1 MEPGTKL
8 VMVLVMVL
16 TGGQVDWPP
25 VGPTGVEP
33 VPVPVQSLHV
43 VVSLGKRATGFA
55 LTSKL
60 SALVKERVRAV
71 HRYIPQP

>member
-1 MEPGTKL
+1 MGPGAKL
-8 VMVLVMVL
+8 VMVLVTVL

-25 VGPTGVEP
+25 VGPTSVEP

-55 LTSKL
+55 LASKL
-60 SALVKERVRAV
+60 YALVKELVRAV
-71 HRYIPQP
+71 HRSIPQP